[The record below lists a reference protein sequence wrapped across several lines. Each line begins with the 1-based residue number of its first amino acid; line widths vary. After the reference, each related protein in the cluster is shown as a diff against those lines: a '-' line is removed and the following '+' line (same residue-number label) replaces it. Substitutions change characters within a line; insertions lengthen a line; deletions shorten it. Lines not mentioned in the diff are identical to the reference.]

1 MSRDQRV
8 KDNWALLH
16 ACEVA
21 AKTGAPVAICFNLV
35 RLCPAQQCLYGPLTL
50 PLLSSQAHDVIQPVC
65 YEVDMAQ
72 HHTQP
77 THVPVCVCYMT
88 SK

>member
-16 ACEVA
+16 ACEQA

-35 RLCPAQQCLYGPLTL
+35 RSRLALQCHRSCWLCNQARRMPSCVTRTLHSSISIPRVCLIALTTTN
-50 PLLSSQAHDVIQPVC
+50 P
-65 YEVDMAQ
+65 
-72 HHTQP
+72 
-77 THVPVCVCYMT
+77 
-88 SK
+88 K

>member
-21 AKTGAPVAICFNLV
+21 ADSGAPVAICFNLV
-35 RLCPAQQCLYGPLTL
+35 RPCPALLGHLCAGFAIKPAACLL
-50 PLLSSQAHDVIQPVC
+50 V
-65 YEVDMAQ
+65 
-72 HHTQP
+72 
-77 THVPVCVCYMT
+77 
-88 SK
+88 